1 MCNLLL
7 MNNQGRLF
15 KWRTFS
21 VPSKL
26 FRPFLSLFPFYLL
39 LLQMNTG
46 KCLSGGACATFVGY
60 ELYSINV
67 VGNIWEPRKFTRYHI
82 SNRQVNAYAIA

>member
-21 VPSKL
+21 VPSNQAPLIFCNSLTLLFLTSFPKL
-26 FRPFLSLFPFYLL
+26 YWRDAKIVLDVL
-39 LLQMNTG
+39 T
-46 KCLSGGACATFVGY
+46 
-60 ELYSINV
+60 E
-67 VGNIWEPRKFTRYHI
+67 E
-82 SNRQVNAYAIA
+82 